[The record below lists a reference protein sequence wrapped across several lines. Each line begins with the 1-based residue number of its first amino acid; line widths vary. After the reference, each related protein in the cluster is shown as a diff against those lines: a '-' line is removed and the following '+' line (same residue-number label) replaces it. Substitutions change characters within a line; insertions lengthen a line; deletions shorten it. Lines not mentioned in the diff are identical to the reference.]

1 MSIQLSGNLF
11 IYSPRIFTRFT
22 SSDITLPVA
31 GGEMVWLCCHGSV
44 VHLVLSSEDVGLRE
58 GTLWLQPTELASH
71 GAGPG
76 IWGLCSFLG
85 SSWIWE
91 AVVTTWWLLPP
102 AMLGEGTCAKHSDVP
117 SASSQEYVL
126 PPLHHPHLGPHRDP
140 PHQNTNQKLFCK
152 YLFDSPPCLFPGK
165 YRSSFSF
172 FLFYTIYSFIWLCWV
187 FVVAR
192 AILHCGAQAP
202 G

>member
-1 MSIQLSGNLF
+1 MEHCTANPSCEQSPVKTAQRLLWGWGRSPRARTTTTYEWSFSDFSQSRVPILPFYTFFIIMSIQLSGNLF

-117 SASSQEYVL
+117 SASS
-126 PPLHHPHLGPHRDP
+126 
-140 PHQNTNQKLFCK
+140 
-152 YLFDSPPCLFPGK
+152 
-165 YRSSFSF
+165 
-172 FLFYTIYSFIWLCWV
+172 
-187 FVVAR
+187 
-192 AILHCGAQAP
+192 
-202 G
+202 